1 MFDAGAARGRRVFPF
16 FGNVMTSLRTR
27 LLVGYLIL
35 VCILVA
41 AGVVGAVSTSRWLL
55 LGLLGLGVLVA
66 GIFAWAMGR
75 AAIRPID
82 AISRSALEVRSGK
95 LDPTFSATGPAE
107 IAQLGESLNTMTET
121 LRSFRQYDEARLL
134 RTQEATRLAINS
146 LPHPVAVFSPDGY
159 VELSNEA
166 AERLFGLKVGA
177 GLPHLAHKWLR
188 ALFDRASETMKPAEV
203 QRFEE
208 AVQVFDRSRERFFLP
223 HAIPVIDGKQQLAGM
238 TIVLV
243 DATELRQIDEAKS
256 SLIAS
261 ASHELKTPLTSI
273 QMAIHLLLE
282 DGSRFTPRQVELL
295 QAARD
300 DAERLHELI
309 ATLLDAR
316 RREQIS

>member
-1 MFDAGAARGRRVFPF
+1 
-16 FGNVMTSLRTR
+16 MTSLRTR

-41 AGVVGAVSTSRWLL
+41 SGIVSVFVVDRLLLLMLLAAGVVI
-55 LGLLGLGVLVA
+55 A
-66 GIFAWAMGR
+66 GIFAWTTGR

-95 LDPTFSATGPAE
+95 LDPTFSDDGPAE

-121 LRSFRQYDEARLL
+121 LRGFRRDDEARLL
-134 RTQEATRLAINS
+134 RTQATTRLAINS
-146 LPHPVAVFSPDGY
+146 LPHPVAVLSPDGH
-159 VELSNEA
+159 VELANEP
-166 AERLFGLKVGA
+166 AERLFGLKA
-177 GLPHLAHKWLR
+177 GEGLTHLPHKWLTTLVER
-188 ALFDRASETMKPAEV
+188 ARETKKPAQV

-223 HAIPVIDGKQQLAGM
+223 HAIPIVDANSELAGM
-238 TIVLV
+238 TLVLV

-256 SLIAS
+256 SLISS

-282 DGSRFTPRQVELL
+282 DESRFTPRQMELL

-300 DAERLHELI
+300 DADRLHELI
-309 ATLLDAR
+309 ATLLDAG
-316 RREQIS
+316 RRERIS